1 MYRALFPRDAFAE
14 LDRLQ
19 REMQQAFDISPSI
32 RGLARGSFPAMN
44 VGSTEASVEV
54 YAFAPGVEADA
65 IEVQLEKGVLTIA
78 GERKADAPPAT
89 DKKTTVHIEE
99 RFAGR
104 FRRVVTLPDDIDP
117 EAVTA
122 TFRDGVLHVSIK
134 RREAAR
140 PRRITIH

>member
-19 REMQQAFDISPSI
+19 REMQQAFDISPTI
-32 RGLARGSFPAMN
+32 RGLARGGFPAMN
-44 VGSTEASVEV
+44 VGNTANSVEV
-54 YAFAPGVEADA
+54 YAFAPGVEAEA
-65 IEVQLEKGVLTIA
+65 IEVQLEKGVLTVS
-78 GERKADAPPAT
+78 GERKPDAPRAAG
-89 DKKTTVHIEE
+89 DKSTVHIDE

>member
-14 LDRLQ
+14 LERLQ

-32 RGLARGSFPAMN
+32 RGVARGGYPAMN
-44 VGSTEASVEV
+44 VGSTEHSVEV
-54 YAFAPGVEADA
+54 YAFAPGVDPDA
-65 IEVQLEKGVLTIA
+65 IEISLEKGVLTIA
-78 GERKADAPPAT
+78 GERPSGNGARDEKS
-89 DKKTTVHIEE
+89 TVHIGE

-117 EAVTA
+117 NAVDA
-122 TFRDGVLHVSIK
+122 KFRDGVLHVSIK

-140 PRRITIH
+140 PRRIRIE